1 MTSIPA
7 GVRIAAASLVL
18 TLAAMLV
25 PFVLL
30 AQQSSAGQAPLPAEV
45 MKWGFIA
52 AAASVGISAI
62 AGAIAVGMVGAA
74 AMGVVGERPEVA
86 PRALIFVGLAEGIA
100 IYGLIVSVMILGRL
114 R

>member
-1 MTSIPA
+1 MTSIRT
-7 GVRIAAASLVL
+7 GLKIAAA
-18 TLAAMLV
+18 TLAATLV
-25 PFVLL
+25 AVLIPFALF
-30 AQQSSAGQAPLPAEV
+30 AQQSAGNQAALPPEV
-45 MKWGFIA
+45 MKWGFIT
-52 AAASVGISAI
+52 AAASVGASTI